1 MTNVRGRSARR
12 AGFTLI
18 ELLVVIAI
26 IAILIGLLLPAVQ
39 KVRESAAKG
48 SPTAIWAEKVEKTL
62 LKLKPIVDNGK
73 GRMERAKAGQEK
85 IPDSYFH
92 SMRPSIQE
100 AEQDVAGQIRDLE
113 HLKLARSQSTRTAV
127 AAKPG
132 SPPPA
137 GAAHPPEIP
146 QDLEDNLRKLQQ
158 ELGKARKLLE
168 TDRVE
173 QAPATQVKTQAK

>member
-1 MTNVRGRSARR
+1 MRTSRSR

-26 IAILIGLLLPAVQ
+26 IAVLIGLLLPAVQ

-48 SPTAIWAEKVEKTL
+48 SPTHVWAEGVEKTL
-62 LKLKPIVDNGK
+62 LKLKPIADNGK
-73 GRMERAKAGQEK
+73 VRMERAKAGQEK

-92 SMRPSIQE
+92 SMRPSILE
-100 AEQDVAGQIRDLE
+100 AEQSVGRQIKELE
-113 HLKLARSQSTRTAV
+113 HLKLARIQSSRSAA

-132 SPPPA
+132 SLAPA

-146 QDLEDNLRKLQQ
+146 QSLEDDLRKLQQ
-158 ELGKARKLLE
+158 ELTKARKLLE
-168 TDRVE
+168 TNHVE
-173 QAPATQVKTQAK
+173 QAPATLAR